1 MNKIN
6 KLKGLFAI
14 AAVAILASGCAQ
26 VPAEKWKACAIA
38 GAITGAAAGAFED
51 DHNDT
56 RDAVAGAMG
65 GALIGGTICA
75 LMAEEDKPAVVA
87 PKDSDNDGV
96 IDSLDECPNTPAG
109 AAVDAKGCPLDSDND
124 DVANYKDHCPDSVSG
139 ADVNKLGCADPLV
152 LKGVHF
158 EYDSAELTETSKA
171 TLAPIALSHHTH
183 HADVDVVISG
193 YTDSVGTA
201 AYNQELSQRRAESV
215 RAYMISQG
223 CAENKFTA
231 IGHGEAKAVADN
243 ATAEGR
249 AENRR
254 VELTV
259 K

>member
-1 MNKIN
+1 MN

-38 GAITGAAAGAFED
+38 GAVAGAAAGAAED
-51 DHNDT
+51 DHHDT
-56 RDAVAGAMG
+56 RDAIAGAMG

-75 LMAEEDKPAVVA
+75 LMAEEDKPMVV

-124 DVANYKDHCPDSVSG
+124 GVANYKDQCPDSAPG
-139 ADVNKLGCADPLV
+139 AVVNKLGCVNALV
-152 LKGVHF
+152 LKGVNF
-158 EYDSAELTETSKA
+158 ANDSAELTEASKA
-171 TLAPIALSHHTH
+171 ILAPIAVAHHTH
-183 HADVDVVISG
+183 HADVDVVIG
-193 YTDSVGTA
+193 GHTDSIGSS
-201 AYNQELSQRRAESV
+201 AYNQALSQRRADAV

-223 CAENKFTA
+223 CADNKFTA
-231 IGHGEAKAVADN
+231 VGHGEAKAIADN
-243 ATAEGR
+243 ATAAGR
-249 AENRR
+249 SQNRR

>member
-1 MNKIN
+1 MN

-38 GAITGAAAGAFED
+38 GAVAGAAAGAAED
-51 DHNDT
+51 DHHDT
-56 RDAVAGAMG
+56 RDAIAGAMG

-75 LMAEEDKPAVVA
+75 LMAEEDKPMVV

-124 DVANYKDHCPDSVSG
+124 GVADYKDQCPDSAPG
-139 ADVNKLGCADPLV
+139 AVVNKLGCVNALV
-152 LKGVHF
+152 LKGVNF
-158 EYDSAELTETSKA
+158 ANDSAELTEASKA
-171 TLAPIALSHHTH
+171 ILAPIAVAHHTH
-183 HADVDVVISG
+183 HADVDVVIG
-193 YTDSVGTA
+193 GHTDSIGSS
-201 AYNQELSQRRAESV
+201 AYNQALSQRRADAV

-223 CAENKFTA
+223 CADNKFTA
-231 IGHGEAKAVADN
+231 VGHGEAKAIADN
-243 ATAEGR
+243 ATAAGR
-249 AENRR
+249 SQNRR

>member
-1 MNKIN
+1 MN

-38 GAITGAAAGAFED
+38 GAVAGAAAGAAED
-51 DHNDT
+51 DHHDT
-56 RDAVAGAMG
+56 RDAIAGAMG

-75 LMAEEDKPAVVA
+75 LMAEEDKPMVV

-96 IDSLDECPNTPAG
+96 IDSLDSCPNTPAG
-109 AAVDAKGCPLDSDND
+109 AAVDAKGCALDSDND
-124 DVANYKDHCPDSVSG
+124 GVADYKDQCLNSAAG
-139 ADVNKLGCADPLV
+139 AVVNKLGCANALV
-152 LKGVHF
+152 LKGVNF
-158 EYDSAELTETSKA
+158 SNDSAELSEASKA
-171 TLAPIALSHHTH
+171 ILAPIAVAHHTH

-193 YTDSVGTA
+193 YTDSRGPA
-201 AYNQELSQRRAESV
+201 AYNQALSQRRADAV

-231 IGHGEAKAVADN
+231 VGHGEANAIADN
-243 ATAEGR
+243 ASAAGR
-249 AENRR
+249 AKNRR